1 MTAITDKLLDDLD
14 GTSRL
19 ESRRV
24 ARHTIWCVFAVL
36 LLAIVWA
43 ALAPINMITRG
54 EGTVIPMQRTQVIQ
68 SLEGGLISAFHVR
81 EGDIVKAG
89 EILVTIDE
97 TRFRSAFLETAAEI
111 ATLEAEIARL
121 EAEVMEQAQVV
132 FPEDTDARRE
142 TRKNE
147 LMLFNAR
154 RAKLEDSVTSL
165 EEERRI
171 INEQIAITEPLT
183 TSGSVSRVELFRLQQ
198 QAAALSGKI
207 AGLRNAYVQEA
218 YDDMVEKKARLL
230 SLQQVLLQRQDQ
242 LDRTKVRA
250 QVTGRV
256 NNVTINT
263 IGGVVQPGDQI
274 MEVTPI
280 DDELLI
286 ETRILPRDVA
296 FVTPGMDASVKLTA
310 YDFSIYGDLRGNV
323 VRISEDTV
331 DEESISGKKSYYR
344 VMVKAK
350 QNYLEAKGEQY
361 PIRPGMVADVDI
373 ETGRRSVLGYL
384 LRPLLQ
390 AQLR

>member
-14 GTSRL
+14 GTSRQHT
-19 ESRRV
+19 RRV
-24 ARHTIWCVFAVL
+24 ARQTIWCVF
-36 LLAIVWA
+36 LALIVALIWA
-43 ALAPINMITRG
+43 GLAQINMITRG

-68 SLEGGLISAFHVR
+68 SLEGGLISELHVR
-81 EGDIVKAG
+81 EGDSVKAG
-89 EILVTIDE
+89 DILVSIDE
-97 TRFRSAFLETAAEI
+97 TRFRSAYLETASEI

-121 EAEVMEQAQVV
+121 EAEVMEQDQVV
-132 FPEDTDARRE
+132 FPVGTDAKRE
-142 TRKNE
+142 TRNNE
-147 LMLFNAR
+147 LMLFQAR
-154 RAKLEDSVTSL
+154 RDKLEDSVASL

-183 TSGSVSRVELFRLQQ
+183 SSGSVSRVELFRLQQ

-207 AGLRNAYVQEA
+207 AGLRNAYVQDA

-242 LDRTKVRA
+242 LERTKIRA
-250 QVTGRV
+250 RVTGRV
-256 NNVTINT
+256 NNVNINT

-296 FVTPGMDASVKLTA
+296 FVTPGMEASVKLTA

-323 VRISEDTV
+323 VQISEDTV
-331 DEESISGKKSYYR
+331 DEESLTGKKSYYR
-344 VMVKAK
+344 VMVRAK

-361 PIRPGMVADVDI
+361 PIRPGMIANVDI

>member
-1 MTAITDKLLDDLD
+1 MTAAADKLLDDLD
-14 GTSRL
+14 GTSRSQ
-19 ESRRV
+19 SRYV
-24 ARHTIWCVFAVL
+24 ARQTIWCVFAAL
-36 LLAIVWA
+36 LTAVVWA

-81 EGDIVKAG
+81 EGDVVKAG
-89 EILVTIDE
+89 EVLVTIDE
-97 TRFRSAFLETAAEI
+97 TRFRSAYLETAAEI

-121 EAEVMEQAQVV
+121 EAEVMERDQVV
-132 FPEDTDARRE
+132 FPEDSEAKHE
-142 TRKNE
+142 TRNNE

-154 RAKLEDSVTSL
+154 RAKLEDSVASL

-198 QAAALSGKI
+198 QVAALSGKI

-230 SLQQVLLQRQDQ
+230 SLQQVLLQRKDQ
-242 LDRTKVRA
+242 LDRTKIRA

-256 NNVTINT
+256 NNVNINT

-286 ETRILPRDVA
+286 ETRIVPRDVA
-296 FVTPGMDASVKLTA
+296 FVTPGMEASVKLTA

-331 DEESISGKKSYYR
+331 DEESISGTRSYYR
-344 VMVKAK
+344 VMVRAK
-350 QNYLEAKGEQY
+350 QNFLEAKGEQY
-361 PIRPGMVADVDI
+361 PIRPGMIANVDI

>member
-1 MTAITDKLLDDLD
+1 MTTAADKLLDDLD
-14 GTSRL
+14 GTSRSQ
-19 ESRRV
+19 SRYV
-24 ARHTIWCVFAVL
+24 ARQTIWCVFAAL
-36 LLAIVWA
+36 LTAVVWA

-81 EGDIVKAG
+81 EGDVVKAG
-89 EILVTIDE
+89 EVLVTIDE
-97 TRFRSAFLETAAEI
+97 TRFRSAYLETAAEI

-121 EAEVMEQAQVV
+121 EAEVMERDQVV
-132 FPEDTDARRE
+132 FPEDSEAKHE
-142 TRKNE
+142 TRNNE

-154 RAKLEDSVTSL
+154 RAKLEDSVASL

-198 QAAALSGKI
+198 QVAALSGKI

-230 SLQQVLLQRQDQ
+230 SLQQVLLQRKDQ
-242 LDRTKVRA
+242 LDRTKIRA

-256 NNVTINT
+256 NNVNINT
-263 IGGVVQPGDQI
+263 VGGVVQPGDQI

-286 ETRILPRDVA
+286 ETRIVPRDVA
-296 FVTPGMDASVKLTA
+296 FVTPGMEASVKLTA

-331 DEESISGKKSYYR
+331 DEESISGTKSYYR
-344 VMVKAK
+344 VMVRAK
-350 QNYLEAKGEQY
+350 QNFLEAKGEQY
-361 PIRPGMVADVDI
+361 PIRPGMIANVDI